1 MSRVPDRERRTKSEE
16 DLRPVK
22 WSEMIRSGC
31 LPGNRK
37 LSPKIIKDWLE
48 LLGLAFQNAN
58 AFYSGLLVALV
69 LDITLTISGQSI
81 IDVRGSDLS
90 EISLG
95 AASMCGL
102 FTLFFIGCSPR
113 IVKCVLSIREIA
125 SDRVD
130 RFLSWLFDTPDAR
143 PQPPCEYTVPLDYA
157 ERHARKTANAE
168 LTRKIND
175 ARASH
180 FAKQNVAFIG
190 ARLSAV
196 CLILVV
202 INFCFPDGTFSAAG
216 EYRNL
221 LGACL
226 AFIAAVPLLKL
237 RRRHIQG
244 DGRIECPELAR
255 KLTLEWYARQGR
267 VPPGLAYRAGLK
279 KTIERMNK
287 PADL

>member
-1 MSRVPDRERRTKSEE
+1 MSRVPDREGRKKIEE

-22 WSEMIRSGC
+22 WSEMIWSGC

-37 LSPKIIKDWLE
+37 LSPKIVKDWVE
-48 LLGLAFQNAN
+48 LLQLAFQNAN
-58 AFYSGLLVALV
+58 AFYSGLLIALV

-81 IDVRGSDLS
+81 IDARGSDLS

-95 AASMCGL
+95 EASMCVL
-102 FTLFFIGCSPR
+102 FTLFFIGCSTR
-113 IVKCVLSIREIA
+113 IVKCALSIREIA

-130 RFLSWLFDTPDAR
+130 RFLSWLLDTPDAR

-157 ERHARKTANAE
+157 ERHASKTANVE
-168 LTRKIND
+168 LARKVNE

-180 FAKQNVAFIG
+180 FAKQNVAFMG
-190 ARLSAV
+190 ARLSTV
-196 CLILVV
+196 CFILVT
-202 INFCFPDGTFSAAG
+202 INFCFPNGTFSAAG
-216 EYRNL
+216 EYRTL

-255 KLTLEWYARQGR
+255 TLALEWYARQGR
-267 VPPGLAYRAGLK
+267 QPPGLAYRAWAK
-279 KTIERMNK
+279 KAIDRMSRG
-287 PADL
+287 ADL